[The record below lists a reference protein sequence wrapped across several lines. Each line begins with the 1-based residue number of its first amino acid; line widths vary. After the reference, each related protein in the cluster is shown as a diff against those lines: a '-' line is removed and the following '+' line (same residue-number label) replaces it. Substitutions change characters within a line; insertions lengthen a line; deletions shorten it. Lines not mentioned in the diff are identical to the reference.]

1 MKNYVIQRAVERW
14 GEPQIQRIGP
24 MEKYKPWKN
33 VMRGMDKII
42 NLFEEFYLPSY
53 FICSIFAYRMHPEY
67 EKVRNWAYK
76 LSWPFQKLAET
87 LDRHRGAVLCLLGV
101 ALIILAILLFLG
113 YYTVILK

>member
-1 MKNYVIQRAVERW
+1 
-14 GEPQIQRIGP
+14 

-87 LDRHRGAVLCLLGV
+87 FDRHRGAVMCVLGV
-101 ALIILAILLFLG
+101 SLIILAILFFLG